1 MADLSLLVVS
11 LRGWGWLDVIM
22 LVTMM
27 MSRAHYQFYYC
38 IPRPCVQH
46 CKLFWMQL
54 ATVA

>member
-38 IPRPCVQH
+38 IPRPRVSTALVNCFG
-46 CKLFWMQL
+46 CSLL
-54 ATVA
+54 L